1 MSEQATVRT
10 VEHAEPSALPETG
23 WAWRRTF
30 AFMVTVTMTVL
41 AWRISER
48 ITDVATLRLCVRYA
62 FWTILLMCLLYM
74 AGASAEAITKLVGAI
89 RTTRKETIT
98 TAPPP
103 ARISTPE
110 ATIETP
116 QDEGPAAAPLVA
128 QGPPGVAADRAP
140 WDRAP

>member
-1 MSEQATVRT
+1 MTEQATIKT

-23 WAWRRTF
+23 WLWRRVYAF
-30 AFMVTVTMTVL
+30 AVTLGMTVL

-48 ITDVATLRLCVRYA
+48 VSDPATLRMALRYA
-62 FWTILLMCLLYM
+62 YWTILLMCLLYM

-110 ATIETP
+110 ATVDSPVAPFDCPEP
-116 QDEGPAAAPLVA
+116 PKPERSLEDPA
-128 QGPPGVAADRAP
+128 
-140 WDRAP
+140 